1 MNKTQ
6 NKIHSEIVLQHLD
19 VLRCNSRYL
28 RNQTMHEYKIYN
40 ER

>member
-6 NKIHSEIVLQHLD
+6 NKIHSKIVLQRLD
-19 VLRCNSRYL
+19 VFRSNSRQL
-28 RNQTMHEYKIYN
+28 RNQAMHEYKIYN